1 MCLSLLNFKRKIKL
15 KYVNLVL
22 ITTSLCLLTACI
34 EVEDDSN
41 SDVAQAIQAQ
51 NEILS
56 GTNPTTSENSTV
68 ALTGLIVNAVDN
80 TEVSAA
86 NITVIAADVVI
97 QENLVFTGGEFK
109 IENLPSSS
117 DITLIIS
124 SSDNRFLSRTFFIN
138 TGDSN
143 GVNTPKDYGTLTVS
157 EATDVQVTVM
167 NNTTGLP
174 LPTLEFI
181 AYSHSG
187 TSSRANKYKHVSVYD
202 AVNGVYNITLPK
214 FINTTIRASLDLN
227 KDGDIDFVPES
238 NSNLNGTELYYPSAN
253 KQESLTIYVQ
263 DKMLLAEVEYRI
275 TLIDESANT
284 ILGADLTATGSDG
297 EKSTSTYDLVT
308 EQYVLS
314 AKFANSSTIEI
325 PSFTA
330 NDVVYQSS
338 SVQLNVDDNET
349 LTVYVS
355 GTSGNNYYNIP
366 YSNIVELAIMPSV
379 VNYTTSTL
387 EVVTASSKVNP
398 VNHSFSVFYSQPI
411 TVSASSLSLT
421 NTSGFTVIKG
431 NDDSND
437 IVLPGTTIISGN
449 VDVPVTFE
457 TSLNDTKLTITPI
470 SALSAEQSYKYDIN
484 SLVVTST
491 EQSVDVNGDY
501 LSFFIENNSDVVFN
515 INDIRLDNNNY
526 KTNGVTITPTNSAGD
541 SSSSYNYNR
550 SVYLYLPISIN
561 ALQTLSLRSVSI
573 TQDGVSSN
581 SIRDFNLVRNGN
593 PYYNVSTIGLVQL
606 AENEAL
612 IRDNVNISIEMGSA
626 QVDSQKVYRAST
638 SHYLSDDLNN
648 SENSITFEYA
658 YETKAG
664 VVATGT
670 LTIPVQ

>member
-1 MCLSLLNFKRKIKL
+1 L

-187 TSSRANKYKHVSVYD
+187 SSSRANKYKHVSVYD

-238 NSNLNGTELYYPSAN
+238 NSNLNGTELYYSSAN
-253 KQESLTIYVQ
+253 TQKALTLYV
-263 DKMLLAEVEYRI
+263 KEIAPLTTVEYRI

-284 ILGADLTATGSDG
+284 ILGANLTATGSDG
-297 EKSTSTYDLVT
+297 EQSTSTYDEVT

-314 AKFANSSTIEI
+314 AKFANSSMIEI

-338 SVQLNVDDNET
+338 SVQLNIDDNET

-366 YSNIVELAIMPSV
+366 YSNVVELAVMPSV
-379 VNYTTSTL
+379 VNSTTSTL
-387 EVVTASSKVNP
+387 EMVTASNKVNP

-437 IVLPGTTIISGN
+437 IVLAGTTIISGN

-470 SALSAEQSYKYDIN
+470 SALAAEQSYNYDIN

-491 EQSVDVNGDY
+491 EESVDVNGDS
-501 LSFFIENNSDVVFN
+501 LSFFIENNSDVVFD
-515 INDIRLDNNNY
+515 INDVRLDNNNFT
-526 KTNGVTITPTNSAGD
+526 TNGNVITATNSAGD
-541 SSSSYNYNR
+541 TNSTYNYDS
-550 SVYLYLPISIN
+550 SVYFYLPTTIS

-581 SIRDFNLVRNGN
+581 SIRDFNLVRNGT

-606 AENEAL
+606 AQNETL
-612 IRDNVNISIEMGSA
+612 VTNNLSVSIEKGTA
-626 QVDSQKVYRAST
+626 QPDNQKVYRVST
-638 SHYLSDDLNN
+638 NQYLSDDLDN
-648 SENSITFEYA
+648 SENSVTFEYA

>member
-1 MCLSLLNFKRKIKL
+1 
-15 KYVNLVL
+15 
-22 ITTSLCLLTACI
+22 
-34 EVEDDSN
+34 
-41 SDVAQAIQAQ
+41 
-51 NEILS
+51 
-56 GTNPTTSENSTV
+56 
-68 ALTGLIVNAVDN
+68 
-80 TEVSAA
+80 
-86 NITVIAADVVI
+86 
-97 QENLVFTGGEFK
+97 
-109 IENLPSSS
+109 
-117 DITLIIS
+117 
-124 SSDNRFLSRTFFIN
+124 
-138 TGDSN
+138 
-143 GVNTPKDYGTLTVS
+143 
-157 EATDVQVTVM
+157 
-167 NNTTGLP
+167 
-174 LPTLEFI
+174 
-181 AYSHSG
+181 
-187 TSSRANKYKHVSVYD
+187 
-202 AVNGVYNITLPK
+202 VNGVYNITLPK

-297 EKSTSTYDLVT
+297 EKSTSTYDEVT

-314 AKFANSSTIEI
+314 AKFDNSSMIEI
-325 PSFTA
+325 PSFSA

-387 EVVTASSKVNP
+387 EVVTASSKVDP

-457 TSLNDTKLTITPI
+457 TNLNDTKLTITPI

-526 KTNGVTITPTNSAGD
+526 KTNGVAITPTNSAGD

-550 SVYLYLPISIN
+550 NVYLYLPISIN

-626 QVDSQKVYRAST
+626 QVDSQKVYRAAT

>member
-1 MCLSLLNFKRKIKL
+1 L

-22 ITTSLCLLTACI
+22 ITTSLCLLTACL

-56 GTNPTTSENSTV
+56 GTNPTTAENSTV

-86 NITVIAADVVI
+86 TITVIAADVVI

-124 SSDNRFLSRTFFIN
+124 SSDNRFLSRTFFMH
-138 TGDSN
+138 TGYSN
-143 GVNTPKDYGTLTVS
+143 GVNTPNDYGTLTVS

-214 FINTTIRASLDLN
+214 FINTGIRANLDLN
-227 KDGDIDFVPES
+227 GDGEVDFIPES
-238 NSNLNGTELYYPSAN
+238 NNLQDNDLYYPYAN
-253 KQESLTIYVQ
+253 KQESLTIYVE
-263 DKMLLAEVEYRI
+263 DKMPLAEVEYRI

-297 EKSTSTYDLVT
+297 EKSTSTYDEVT

-379 VNYTTSTL
+379 VNYNTSTL

-470 SALSAEQSYKYDIN
+470 SALSAEQSYNYDIN

-491 EQSVDVNGDY
+491 EQSVDVNGDS

-541 SSSSYNYNR
+541 SSSYYNYNR
-550 SVYLYLPISIN
+550 NVYLYLPISIN

-581 SIRDFNLVRNGN
+581 SIIDFNLVRNGN

-612 IRDNVNISIEMGSA
+612 IRDNLNISIEMGSA
-626 QVDSQKVYRAST
+626 QSDSQKVYRAST
-638 SHYLSDDLNN
+638 GHYLSDDLDN

>member
-1 MCLSLLNFKRKIKL
+1 L

-22 ITTSLCLLTACI
+22 ITTSLCLLTACL

-56 GTNPTTSENSTV
+56 GTNPTTAENSTV

-124 SSDNRFLSRTFFIN
+124 SSDNRFLSRTFFMN
-138 TGDSN
+138 TGYSN
-143 GVNTPKDYGTLTVS
+143 SVNTPNDYGTLIVS

-174 LPTLEFI
+174 LPTLVFI

-187 TSSRANKYKHVSVYD
+187 NSSRANKYKHVSVYD

-214 FINTTIRASLDLN
+214 FINTGIRANLDLN
-227 KDGDIDFVPES
+227 GDGEVDFIPES
-238 NSNLNGTELYYPSAN
+238 NNLQDNDLYYPSAN
-253 KQESLTIYVQ
+253 KQESLTIYVE
-263 DKMLLAEVEYRI
+263 DKMPLAEVEYRI

-284 ILGADLTATGSDG
+284 ILGADLTVTGSDG
-297 EKSTSTYDLVT
+297 EKSTSTYDELT

-330 NDVVYQSS
+330 NDVVYRSS
-338 SVQLNVDDNET
+338 SVQLNLDDIET

-366 YSNIVELAIMPSV
+366 YSNVVELAVMPRVLDNGS
-379 VNYTTSTL
+379 SAL
-387 EVVTASSKVNP
+387 EVIAVANKVDF
-398 VNHSFSVFYSQPI
+398 VDHSFSVFYSQPI

-437 IVLPGTTIISGN
+437 IVLAGTTIVSGN
-449 VDVPVTFE
+449 VDIPVTFE
-457 TSLNDTKLTITPI
+457 TSLNDTKLTVTPV
-470 SALSAEQSYKYDIN
+470 STLTSGQDYNYEVN
-484 SLVVTST
+484 SLAVKAT
-491 EQSVDVNGDY
+491 EKLVDVNGDS
-501 LSFFIENNSDVVFN
+501 LSFSIEDNSDTFD

-526 KTNGVTITPTNSAGD
+526 KTNGVIITPTNSAGD
-541 SSSSYNYNR
+541 SSSPYNYSR
-550 SVYLYLPISIN
+550 DAYLYLPTSIN

-573 TQDGVSSN
+573 TQDGVNSN
-581 SIRDFNLVRNGN
+581 SIRDFNLVKNGN
-593 PYYNVSTIGLVQL
+593 PYNAYAIGLVQL
-606 AENEAL
+606 AENETL
-612 IRDNVNISIEMGSA
+612 IRDNLNISIEIGSA
-626 QVDSQKVYRAST
+626 QLDSQKVYRTST
-638 SHYLSDDLNN
+638 NEYMSDNLVG

>member
-1 MCLSLLNFKRKIKL
+1 L

-68 ALTGLIVNAVDN
+68 ALTGLIVNAIDN
-80 TEVSAA
+80 NEVSAA

-214 FINTTIRASLDLN
+214 FINTGIRANLDLN
-227 KDGDIDFVPES
+227 GDGEVDFIPES
-238 NSNLNGTELYYPSAN
+238 NNLQDNDLYYPSAN
-253 KQESLTIYVQ
+253 KQESLTIYVE
-263 DKMLLAEVEYRI
+263 DKMPLAEVEYRI

-297 EKSTSTYDLVT
+297 EKSTSTYDELT

-330 NDVVYQSS
+330 NDVVYRSS
-338 SVQLNVDDNET
+338 SVQLNLDDIET

-366 YSNIVELAIMPSV
+366 YSNVVELAVMPRVLDNGS
-379 VNYTTSTL
+379 SL
-387 EVVTASSKVNP
+387 EVIAVANKVDF
-398 VNHSFSVFYSQPI
+398 VDHSFSVFYSQPI
-411 TVSASSLSLT
+411 TVSASSLALT

-437 IVLPGTTIISGN
+437 IVLAGTTIVSGN
-449 VDVPVTFE
+449 VDIPVTFE
-457 TSLNDTKLTITPI
+457 TSLNDTKLTVTPV
-470 SALSAEQSYKYDIN
+470 STLTSGQDYNYEVN
-484 SLVVTST
+484 SLAVKAT
-491 EQSVDVNGDY
+491 EKLVDVNGDS
-501 LSFFIENNSDVVFN
+501 LSFSIEDNSDTFD

-526 KTNGVTITPTNSAGD
+526 KTNGVIITPTNSAGD
-541 SSSSYNYNR
+541 SSSPYNYNR
-550 SVYLYLPISIN
+550 DAYLYLPTSIN

-573 TQDGVSSN
+573 TQDGVNSN
-581 SIRDFNLVRNGN
+581 SIRDFNLVKNGN
-593 PYYNVSTIGLVQL
+593 PYNAYAIGLVQL
-606 AENEAL
+606 AENETL
-612 IRDNVNISIEMGSA
+612 IRDNLNISIEIGSA
-626 QVDSQKVYRAST
+626 QLDSQKVYRTST
-638 SHYLSDDLNN
+638 NEYMSDNLVG

>member
-1 MCLSLLNFKRKIKL
+1 
-15 KYVNLVL
+15 
-22 ITTSLCLLTACI
+22 LLTACI

>member
-1 MCLSLLNFKRKIKL
+1 L

-187 TSSRANKYKHVSVYD
+187 SSSRANKYKHVSVYD

-238 NSNLNGTELYYPSAN
+238 NSNLNGTELYYSSAN
-253 KQESLTIYVQ
+253 TQKALTLYV
-263 DKMLLAEVEYRI
+263 KEIAPLTTVEYRI

-284 ILGADLTATGSDG
+284 ILGANLTATGSDG
-297 EKSTSTYDLVT
+297 EQSTSTYDEVT

-314 AKFANSSTIEI
+314 AKFANSSMIEI

-366 YSNIVELAIMPSV
+366 YSNVVELAVMPSV
-379 VNYTTSTL
+379 VNSTTSTL
-387 EVVTASSKVNP
+387 EMVTASNKVNP

-437 IVLPGTTIISGN
+437 IVLAGTTIVSGN
-449 VDVPVTFE
+449 VDIPVTFE
-457 TSLNDTKLTITPI
+457 TSLNDTKLTVTPV
-470 SALSAEQSYKYDIN
+470 STLTSGQDYNYEVN
-484 SLVVTST
+484 SLAVKAT
-491 EQSVDVNGDY
+491 EKLVDVNGDS
-501 LSFFIENNSDVVFN
+501 LSFSIEDNSDTFD

-526 KTNGVTITPTNSAGD
+526 KTNGVIITPTNSAGD
-541 SSSSYNYNR
+541 SSSPYNYNR
-550 SVYLYLPISIN
+550 DAYLYLPTSIN

-573 TQDGVSSN
+573 TQDGVNSN
-581 SIRDFNLVRNGN
+581 SIRDFNLVKNGN
-593 PYYNVSTIGLVQL
+593 PYNAYAIGLVQL
-606 AENEAL
+606 AENETL
-612 IRDNVNISIEMGSA
+612 IRDNLNISIEIGSA
-626 QVDSQKVYRAST
+626 QLDSQKVYRTST
-638 SHYLSDDLNN
+638 NEYMSDNLVG

>member
-1 MCLSLLNFKRKIKL
+1 L

>member
-1 MCLSLLNFKRKIKL
+1 M

-22 ITTSLCLLTACI
+22 ITTSLCLLTACL

-56 GTNPTTSENSTV
+56 GTNPTTAENSTV

-124 SSDNRFLSRTFFIN
+124 SSDNRFLSRTFFMN
-138 TGDSN
+138 TGYSN
-143 GVNTPKDYGTLTVS
+143 SVNTPNDYGTLIVS

-187 TSSRANKYKHVSVYD
+187 NSSRANKYKHVSVYD

-214 FINTTIRASLDLN
+214 FINTGIRANLDLN
-227 KDGDIDFVPES
+227 GDGEVDFIPES
-238 NSNLNGTELYYPSAN
+238 NNLQDNDLYYPSAN
-253 KQESLTIYVQ
+253 KQESLTIYVE
-263 DKMLLAEVEYRI
+263 DKMPLAEVEYRI

-284 ILGADLTATGSDG
+284 ILGADLTVTGSDG
-297 EKSTSTYDLVT
+297 EKSTSTYDELT

-330 NDVVYQSS
+330 NDVVYRSS
-338 SVQLNVDDNET
+338 SVQLNLDDIET

-366 YSNIVELAIMPSV
+366 YSNVVELAVMPRVLDNGS
-379 VNYTTSTL
+379 SAL
-387 EVVTASSKVNP
+387 EVIAVANKVDF
-398 VNHSFSVFYSQPI
+398 VDHSFSVFYSQPI

-437 IVLPGTTIISGN
+437 IVLAGTTIVSGN
-449 VDVPVTFE
+449 VDIPVTFE
-457 TSLNDTKLTITPI
+457 TSLNDTKLTVTPV
-470 SALSAEQSYKYDIN
+470 STLTSGQDYNYEVN
-484 SLVVTST
+484 SLAVKATDKL
-491 EQSVDVNGDY
+491 VDVNGDS
-501 LSFFIENNSDVVFN
+501 LSFSIEDNSDTFD

-526 KTNGVTITPTNSAGD
+526 KTNGVIITPTNSAGD
-541 SSSSYNYNR
+541 SSSPYNYNR
-550 SVYLYLPISIN
+550 DAYLYLPTSIN

-573 TQDGVSSN
+573 TQDGVNSN
-581 SIRDFNLVRNGN
+581 SIRDFNLVKNGN
-593 PYYNVSTIGLVQL
+593 PYNAYAIGLVQL
-606 AENEAL
+606 AENETL
-612 IRDNVNISIEMGSA
+612 IRDNLNISIEIGSA
-626 QVDSQKVYRAST
+626 QLDSQKVYRTST
-638 SHYLSDDLNN
+638 NEYMSDNLVG

>member
-22 ITTSLCLLTACI
+22 ITTSLCLLTACL

-56 GTNPTTSENSTV
+56 GTNPTTAENSTV

-124 SSDNRFLSRTFFIN
+124 SSDNRFLSRTFFMN
-138 TGDSN
+138 TGYSN
-143 GVNTPKDYGTLTVS
+143 SVNTPNDYGTLIVS

-174 LPTLEFI
+174 LTTLEFI

-187 TSSRANKYKHVSVYD
+187 NSSRANKYKHVSVYD

-214 FINTTIRASLDLN
+214 FINTGIRANLDLN
-227 KDGDIDFVPES
+227 GDGEVDFIPES
-238 NSNLNGTELYYPSAN
+238 NNLQDNDLYYPSAN
-253 KQESLTIYVQ
+253 KQESLTIYVE
-263 DKMLLAEVEYRI
+263 DKMPLAEVEYRI

-284 ILGADLTATGSDG
+284 ILGADLTVTGSDG
-297 EKSTSTYDLVT
+297 EKSTSTYDELT

-330 NDVVYQSS
+330 NDVVYRSS
-338 SVQLNVDDNET
+338 SVQLNLDDIET

-366 YSNIVELAIMPSV
+366 YSNVVELAVMPRVLDNGS
-379 VNYTTSTL
+379 SAL
-387 EVVTASSKVNP
+387 EVIAVANKVDF
-398 VNHSFSVFYSQPI
+398 VDHSFSVFYSQPI

-437 IVLPGTTIISGN
+437 IVLAGTTIVSGN
-449 VDVPVTFE
+449 VDIPVTFE
-457 TSLNDTKLTITPI
+457 TSLNDTKLTVTPV
-470 SALSAEQSYKYDIN
+470 STLTSGQDYNYEVN
-484 SLVVTST
+484 SLAVKAT
-491 EQSVDVNGDY
+491 EKLVDVNGDS
-501 LSFFIENNSDVVFN
+501 LSFSIEDNSDTFD

-526 KTNGVTITPTNSAGD
+526 KTNGVIITPTNSAGD
-541 SSSSYNYNR
+541 SSSPYNYSR
-550 SVYLYLPISIN
+550 DAYLYLPTSIN

-573 TQDGVSSN
+573 TQDGVNSN
-581 SIRDFNLVRNGN
+581 SIRDFNLVKNGN
-593 PYYNVSTIGLVQL
+593 PYNAYAIGLVQL
-606 AENEAL
+606 AENETL
-612 IRDNVNISIEMGSA
+612 IRDNLNISIEIGSA
-626 QVDSQKVYRAST
+626 QLDSQKVYRTST
-638 SHYLSDDLNN
+638 NEYMSDNLVG